1 MLKTAKKVDN
11 SLFPG
16 ILNIIVLGN
25 ILSARLLWE
34 NENSRFSLFSQG
46 MAPNFQFI
54 GLSYEIE
61 PKTGDW

>member
-25 ILSARLLWE
+25 ILSGRLLWE
-34 NENSRFSLFSQG
+34 NENFRLSLFFLKG
-46 MAPNFQFI
+46 WLLTFN
-54 GLSYEIE
+54 LLE
-61 PKTGDW
+61 PKTRDR

>member
-25 ILSARLLWE
+25 ILSGRLLWE
-34 NENSRFSLFSQG
+34 NENFRLSLFFFSRDG
-46 MAPNFQFI
+46 
-54 GLSYEIE
+54 S
-61 PKTGDW
+61 